1 MQITSR
7 FTIALHALGCIY
19 HFERDGIRVTS
30 ALISSST
37 GVNPVIVR
45 TVLGQL
51 RTAGIVETKQGSGG
65 AHLAKDLSDVSLY
78 DIYIAVESVSL
89 EGLFHF
95 HDSPNPLCP
104 IGRNIHDA
112 VDSAL
117 DAVQSAMES
126 KLQAIKVI
134 DVINNLEEK
143 IKIENEEAK

>member
-65 AHLAKDLSDVSLY
+65 ARLAKDLNDVSLY
-78 DIYIAVESVSL
+78 EIYVAVGSVSG

-112 VDSAL
+112 VDSTL
-117 DAVQSAMES
+117 DAVQAAMES
-126 KLQAIKVI
+126 KLKTIKVI

-143 IKIENEEAK
+143 IKTENEEDK